1 MTFPKARLAVS
12 ACLFVAWLVFLF
24 VIWLRSNPIIL
35 SKPQFLCADLYVLVD
50 VRNEHGK
57 PDPEVIIEE
66 VLWASDPADEKL
78 AKKSVRLADLSACRK
93 ENGYHGADKYL
104 VPLVKST
111 AAPLMIAPVPRVDY
125 RQFTHGTV
133 EVFGFFSHR
142 VKRRLPI
149 AEALTV
155 QKHFEEAGY
164 TTSLTQEEIRIYP
177 WQPRLRAEVE
187 EIVKA
192 KR

>member
-24 VIWLRSNPIIL
+24 VVWLRSSSIIL
-35 SKPQFLCADLYVLVD
+35 SKPQFLSADLYVLVEVRDERGKADPD
-50 VRNEHGK
+50 VM
-57 PDPEVIIEE
+57 IEE

-78 AKKSVRLADLSACRK
+78 AQKPLHLADLSACRK

-133 EVFGFFSHR
+133 EVFGLFSHR

-155 QKHFEEAGY
+155 QKNFEEAGY

>member
-12 ACLFVAWLVFLF
+12 ACLFVAWLVFL
-24 VIWLRSNPIIL
+24 VVMWLRSSPIIL
-35 SKPQFLCADLYVLVD
+35 SKPQFLSADLYVIVELRD
-50 VRNEHGK
+50 ERGK
-57 PDPEVIIEE
+57 ADPEVMIEE

-78 AKKSVRLADLSACRK
+78 AKKSLHLAGLSACRK
-93 ENGYHGADKYL
+93 ENGYHGAGTYL

-111 AAPLMIAPVPRVDY
+111 AAPLMIAPVPSVDY
-125 RQFTHGTV
+125 RHVTHGTV

-155 QKHFEEAGY
+155 QKDFDEAGY
-164 TTSLTQEEIRIYP
+164 TTFLMQEEIRIYP

-192 KR
+192 KK